1 MAKNPKLSLE
11 NQICHSLY
19 SATNAMVRA
28 YRPLLDELDLT
39 YPQYLVMLA
48 LWEEDG
54 VMIKNLVERTRI
66 DPGTLT
72 PLLKRMQLKSLI
84 NMTKSD
90 EDSRQKVVVLT
101 KEGQALIEIS
111 YCVISICQNKMPQNL
126 NGYQKNY
133 FYCYPSKSLT
143 NKSLKRIVFNSWQVS
158 ALITF

>member
-66 DPGTLT
+66 DAGTLT

-101 KEGQALIEIS
+101 KEGQDLIEMAEDIPDKLL
-111 YCVISICQNKMPQNL
+111 CNIDMEKQDAAE
-126 NGYQKNY
+126 
-133 FYCYPSKSLT
+133 
-143 NKSLKRIVFNSWQVS
+143 LKRLSEELFLLLSRQES
-158 ALITF
+158 HKQEPKKERL

>member
-101 KEGQALIEIS
+101 KEGQALIEMAEDIPDKLL
-111 YCVISICQNKMPQNL
+111 CNIDMPKQDAAE
-126 NGYQKNY
+126 
-133 FYCYPSKSLT
+133 
-143 NKSLKRIVFNSWQVS
+143 LKRLSEELFLLLSKQES
-158 ALITF
+158 HKQEPKKDRL